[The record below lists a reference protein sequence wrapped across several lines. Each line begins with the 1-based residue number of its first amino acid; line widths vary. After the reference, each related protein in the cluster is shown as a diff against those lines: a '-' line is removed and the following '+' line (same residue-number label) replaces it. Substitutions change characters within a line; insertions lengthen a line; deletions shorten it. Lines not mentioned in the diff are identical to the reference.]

1 MSINRVEL
9 NMMELKEKLFTDEI
23 KRLTPVLSRET
34 AERLSRAYLIGDE
47 TTRKRIIE
55 MLDIMKASV
64 FADPQLRDAPLLE
77 PPTLSG
83 NIEIGELTYGHKL
96 AGKLM
101 WDKNTFMTHVGIF
114 GSSGYGKTNLSY
126 SLIKRL
132 SDEGVPVIIFD
143 FSKKNYRDLCQIDV
157 KDKINIYTVGSN
169 VAPLKFN
176 PLKPPPGISKTQWVK
191 EFAEIFDHAYWLLGG
206 GRHIIMK
213 ALSDLYDQNDKPIL
227 ADLKKSIEEYSSG
240 TSREKNWVSTSMR
253 PLDSLCMKETGD
265 IFNLADGVRPSSFFE
280 PGKITILE
288 MDSLSTND
296 RMFFIEI
303 MMQWIRDWLLT
314 YGEREQLN
322 GVIVLEEAHH
332 VLNREK
338 SKKIGSETVMDLV
351 FREMRELGLGIIYLD
366 QHPSM
371 VSYPALGNT
380 STHIYMNLGLDTR
393 YSSDINDAINMLGLD
408 DDYGEYLRR
417 METGSA
423 FVLMRHSAWTK
434 PFTARFPLV
443 KISKGIVKDSDVA
456 NIMKHKIDF
465 GETQEKLDETQLSII
480 SAIGKGKGV
489 FTSQLYAS
497 LKMSGAAFKE
507 KISTMLRSGY
517 VDVREVRIE
526 KTKANYYYL
535 TEKGEMIFSENFEN
549 KIRSF
554 GSEEN
559 ILKIFDTLG
568 WKYNKIGNDF
578 HIEMEGKTI
587 NLVILT
593 TLNRKE
599 IEKCVKGE
607 TYYVC
612 ATPEIR
618 NILLQSAAKLLDS
631 KITKISVAMFDNF
644 PQAGFMDYVF

>member
-1 MSINRVEL
+1 MII
-9 NMMELKEKLFTDEI
+9 MMELKEKLFSDEI

-47 TTRKRIIE
+47 TTRKRLIE
-55 MLDIMKASV
+55 MLDIMKASILM
-64 FADPQLRDAPLLE
+64 DTQLRDAPLLE
-77 PPTLSG
+77 PPAIEG
-83 NIEIGELTYGHKL
+83 DIEIGELTYGHKP

-101 WDKNTFMTHVGIF
+101 WDKSTFMTHVGIF

-126 SLIKRL
+126 LLIKRL
-132 SDEGVPVIIFD
+132 SDQGVPVIIFD
-143 FSKKNYRDLCQIDV
+143 FSKKNYRDLCQTDV
-157 KDKINIYTVGSN
+157 KDRINIYTVGSN

-176 PLKPPPGISKTQWVK
+176 PLKSPPGISKTQWVK

-213 ALSDLYDQNDKPIL
+213 ALNDLYDQNDKPIL
-227 ADLKKSIEEYSSG
+227 ADLKKMIEEYSSG

-322 GVIVLEEAHH
+322 GVVILEEAHH
-332 VLNREK
+332 ILNREK
-338 SKKIGSETVMDLV
+338 SKKLGSETVMDLV
-351 FREMRELGLGIIYLD
+351 FREMRELGLGIVYLD

-393 YSSDINDAINMLGLD
+393 YSSDVQDAINMLGLD

-417 METGSA
+417 FQMGNA
-423 FVLMRHSAWTK
+423 FVLMRHSTWTK

-443 KISKGIVKDSDVA
+443 SIKKGLIKDADIVQM
-456 NIMKHKIDF
+456 MKHKIDF
-465 GETQEKLDETQLSII
+465 GEEKMEKLDDTQMNII
-480 SAIGKGKGV
+480 GALGKGKGV
-489 FTSQLYAS
+489 FTSQLYTS
-497 LKMSGAAFKE
+497 LKMSGAVFKE

-535 TEKGEMIFSENFEN
+535 TEKGEKTFSENFEN
-549 KIRSF
+549 KIRSV
-554 GSEEN
+554 GSAEN
-559 ILKIFDTLG
+559 TLKIFDALG
-568 WKYNKIGNDF
+568 WKYDKIGNDF
-578 HIEMEGKTI
+578 HVSCDNKNII
-587 NLVILT
+587 VRILT
-593 TLNRKE
+593 ENNRVN
-599 IEKCVKGE
+599 IESM
-607 TYYVC
+607 TDNNVC
-612 ATPEIR
+612 YICSTPEIK
-618 NILLQSAAKLLDS
+618 NILLQYAAKLS
-631 KITKISVAMFDNF
+631 EKRGNMKIRVALMENFDKT
-644 PQAGFMDYVF
+644 GFTEFIL